1 MKVGVPVGLKGVL
14 SGTGRAMS
22 TIPGPNTGLLGLE
35 VWPSLTT
42 NAPEHLELDKE
53 IYKLKR
59 FF

>member
-1 MKVGVPVGLKGVL
+1 MNVGVPVGLKGVL

-53 IYKLKR
+53 I
-59 FF
+59 